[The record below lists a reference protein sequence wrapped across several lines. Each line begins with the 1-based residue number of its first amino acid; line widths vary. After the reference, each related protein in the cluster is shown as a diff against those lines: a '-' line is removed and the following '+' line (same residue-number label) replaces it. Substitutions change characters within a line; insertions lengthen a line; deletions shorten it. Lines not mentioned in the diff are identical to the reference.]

1 MKRIAVIG
9 AGRIGLPVTAN
20 LVAAGYQVVVFDIEP
35 SVAADVERLGAERAQ
50 GCFDAAVGADVL
62 LTILPGSPE
71 LADVML
77 GSNGPGLLEQLAPST
92 TWIDLTSTAPLLGRD
107 LHELA
112 RRIGVPYL
120 DAPTGGGPAAARA
133 GRLSFYVGGAVELV
147 EQCRPLLNAIGT
159 AGQIH
164 HVGEAGAGYLVKLL
178 INSMWFTQVLSLT
191 ETLLLAGTSGV
202 DLNRLAAVLPTSP
215 AASALIDDYL
225 QSLRRGDYIADFGL
239 DRCVEELDSLVAW
252 AERQASPYEL
262 SGEAAR
268 LHREAL
274 AHFGAVNGELLGAA
288 YLEHR
293 AGRRVG

>member
-9 AGRIGLPVTAN
+9 AGRIGRPITAN
-20 LVAAGYQVVVFDIEP
+20 LVAAGYHVVVFDIEP
-35 SVAADVERLGAERAQ
+35 SVAADVEQLGAELAQ
-50 GCFDAAVGADVL
+50 GGDDAAAGADVL
-62 LTILPGSPE
+62 LTVLPGSPE

-77 GSNGPGLLEQLAPST
+77 GSNGPGLLANLGPTT
-92 TWIDLTSTAPLLGRD
+92 TWIDLTSAAPLLGRD
-107 LHELA
+107 LQDRA
-112 RRIGVPYL
+112 QRIGVPYL
-120 DAPTGGGPAAARA
+120 DAPTGGGPAAARSGQLA
-133 GRLSFYVGGAVELV
+133 FYVGGETELV
-147 EQCRPLLNAIGT
+147 EQCRPLLNAIG
-159 AGQIH
+159 AAEQIH
-164 HVGEAGAGYLVKLL
+164 HVGRAGAGYLTKLL

-191 ETLLLAGTSGV
+191 ETLLLAGTSGI
-202 DLNRLAAVLPTSP
+202 DLSRLAAILPTSP

-225 QSLRRGDYIADFGL
+225 PRLRNGDYVADFGL

-252 AERQASPYEL
+252 AERQSSPYDL

-274 AHFGAVNGELLGAA
+274 AYFGPVNGELLGAA